1 MSMLVLL
8 TLGPRMRQTLSV
20 LGLISAL
27 GLLSGLTGCV
37 NLQAIS
43 DYSASAGAVL
53 ENKAPLVR
61 WHESETR
68 LLAQRLEGDPCS
80 IGRSSRPPQAE
91 YDAAFKQAAA
101 VHDTLGQYFG
111 ALGELAS
118 NHSPKP
124 AQTLDRSLDNVK
136 HVGVNVSPAE
146 EAALHSMGALLGRAL
161 EGYRQEKI
169 RDLMAQTHADV
180 DRLIGLL
187 QKLGA
192 LYRDE
197 VNGERIQAVQFLR
210 CAMAPGG
217 DLSDKFWGRREI
229 LRVQRSYQSELA
241 SLDTY
246 AASLVKIRQ
255 DHEAIRQALA
265 MDDPQALKDTLHA
278 LAETRKELDA
288 ASTALHTLR
297 PATPAIAPITPLT
310 PQTPSPP

>member
-1 MSMLVLL
+1 MLVLSTLGLRMRQARSFLCLASILVLL
-8 TLGPRMRQTLSV
+8 TP
-20 LGLISAL
+20 
-27 GLLSGLTGCV
+27 LTGCV

-43 DYSASAGAVL
+43 DYSTSAGAVL
-53 ENKAPLVR
+53 GNKAPLVR

-68 LLAQRLEGDPCS
+68 LLAQRLDGDQCS
-80 IGRSSRPPQAE
+80 IGRSGRPAQAD
-91 YDAAFKQAAA
+91 YDAAFTQAAV
-101 VHDTLGQYFG
+101 VHDTLSQYFG

-124 AQTLDRSLDNVK
+124 AQTLDSSLDNVK
-136 HVGVNVSPAE
+136 HLGVNISPAE

-180 DRLIGLL
+180 DRLIVLL

-210 CAMAPGG
+210 CSIAKD

-229 LRVQRSYQSELA
+229 LRVQRSYQSELT

-265 MDDPQALKDTLHA
+265 MDDPRRLKDTLHA

-288 ASTALHTLR
+288 ASSALHTLR
-297 PATPAIAPITPLT
+297 PATPPT
-310 PQTPSPP
+310 PQTPPTP

>member
-1 MSMLVLL
+1 MLVLS
-8 TLGPRMRQTLSV
+8 TLGLRMRQARSFLCLASILV
-20 LGLISAL
+20 LLPP
-27 GLLSGLTGCV
+27 LTGCV

-53 ENKAPLVR
+53 GNKAPLVR

-68 LLAQRLEGDPCS
+68 LLAQRLEGDQCS
-80 IGRSSRPPQAE
+80 IGRSGRPAQAD
-91 YDAAFKQAAA
+91 YDAAFTQAAV
-101 VHDTLGQYFG
+101 VHDTLSQYFG

-124 AQTLDRSLDNVK
+124 AQTLDSSLDNVK
-136 HVGVNVSPAE
+136 HLGVNISPAE
-146 EAALHSMGALLGRAL
+146 EAALHSVGALLGRAL

-169 RDLMAQTHADV
+169 RDLMEQTHADV
-180 DRLIGLL
+180 DRLIVLL

-210 CAMAPGG
+210 CSMAPGG
-217 DLSDKFWGRREI
+217 ELSDKFWGRREI
-229 LRVQRSYQSELA
+229 LRVQRSYQSELS

-255 DHEAIRQALA
+255 DHEVIRQALA
-265 MDDPQALKDTLHA
+265 MDDPRRLKDTLHA

-288 ASTALHTLR
+288 ASSALHALR
-297 PATPAIAPITPLT
+297 PATPAITPLT
-310 PQTPSPP
+310 PQTPQTPPTP